1 MLSMTKG
8 MIIFTR
14 MSKICESYSNK
25 LHQIVFNQIEIYIY
39 IRSTKQFLL
48 LTPNYFAN
56 DMLLIKIRNN

>member
-39 IRSTKQFLL
+39 IHRK
-48 LTPNYFAN
+48 NINEKKN
-56 DMLLIKIRNN
+56 DVRHQRYKTISIINS